1 MKKDKIN
8 HIFAGALIA
17 SAVGMPCYL
26 NNVDLF
32 AGLWGSI
39 VSAIIAGSVKEWC
52 DNQYGN
58 GMDWKDFL
66 FTVIGSLVPVL
77 FILGLH
83 FGKG

>member
-1 MKKDKIN
+1 MKDYRK
-8 HIFAGALIA
+8 HIIAGALIA
-17 SAVGMPCYL
+17 SAVGMPAYL
-26 NNVDLF
+26 ENADLF

-39 VSAIIAGSVKEWC
+39 VSAIIAGAVKEFC
-52 DNQYGN
+52 DHVYTDKW
-58 GMDWKDFL
+58 DWKDFL